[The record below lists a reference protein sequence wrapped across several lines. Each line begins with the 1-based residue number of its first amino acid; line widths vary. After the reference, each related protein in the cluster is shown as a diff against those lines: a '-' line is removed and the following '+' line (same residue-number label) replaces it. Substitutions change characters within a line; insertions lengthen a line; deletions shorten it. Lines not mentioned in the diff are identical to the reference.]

1 MYFDVELL
9 LYENILYCKIIT
21 CTILILLLPYCYLIN
36 WGLTADAWVS
46 GPDVDDSPLSMR
58 VMKYLISIHSPTL
71 IYRKNIFE
79 CCSTV
84 KKKHQILKRSC
95 TSSWPLAQNSPYNN
109 LSAEH
114 NPIVRVEKRH
124 STSGLRSLRT
134 FCGLICAIRIHIVF
148 IL

>member
-1 MYFDVELL
+1 MLATTMKGGKFKLL
-9 LYENILYCKIIT
+9 LS
-21 CTILILLLPYCYLIN
+21 LIYRIKRHTYHFF
-36 WGLTADAWVS
+36 
-46 GPDVDDSPLSMR
+46 
-58 VMKYLISIHSPTL
+58 KYHTKYGGNEIHNHSPTL

-124 STSGLRSLRT
+124 STSGL
-134 FCGLICAIRIHIVF
+134 
-148 IL
+148 